1 MAGFG
6 RRGKVLFSAAGP
18 GGARLDTAGKVI
30 ANSKTGGIS
39 MVYQWKGAACI
50 KADAQ
55 QAGQVCEQLEQT
67 GGLTAKRLLDASR
80 PEDAPLHDEF
90 EWNDSEA
97 AEKYR
102 EQQARH
108 IINSLTI
115 VVEEKP
121 VTRAFVNIRV
131 AGPAYE
137 SINVIVQQQDK
148 YAALLDQC
156 KKELQAFLKKYNS
169 IKELA
174 PVADAAK
181 KLIGA

>member
-1 MAGFG
+1 
-6 RRGKVLFSAAGP
+6 
-18 GGARLDTAGKVI
+18 
-30 ANSKTGGIS
+30 

-55 QAGQVCEQLEQT
+55 QAGLVCEQLEQT

-80 PEDAPLHDEF
+80 PVDAPLHDEF

-115 VVEEKP
+115 VVEEQP
-121 VTRAFVNIRV
+121 VTRAFVNIRA

-137 SINVIVQQQDK
+137 SINVIVKQEDK
-148 YAALLDQC
+148 YAALLAQC
-156 KKELQAFLKKYNS
+156 KKDLQAFLQKYNQ
-169 IKELA
+169 IRELA
-174 PVADAAK
+174 PIAEAAK
-181 KLIGA
+181 SVINA

>member
-1 MAGFG
+1 
-6 RRGKVLFSAAGP
+6 
-18 GGARLDTAGKVI
+18 
-30 ANSKTGGIS
+30 

-55 QAGQVCEQLEQT
+55 QAGLVCEQLEKT

-80 PEDAPLHDEF
+80 PADAPLHDEF
-90 EWNDSEA
+90 EWNDSKA
-97 AEKYR
+97 AENYR

-115 VVEEKP
+115 VVEEQP
-121 VTRAFVNIRV
+121 VTRAFVNIR
-131 AGPAYE
+131 ATGHAYE
-137 SINVIVQQQDK
+137 SINVIVQQEDK

-181 KLIGA
+181 NFISA